1 MNGMN
6 NAGPIGG
13 GGGFGTGDLKS
24 FGYQQSSNKGPI
36 RATDL
41 GLGGG
46 GFADRGYSLGGGGG
60 SSYDVMNTASTKSSM
75 QANNSNYRKAFNPN
89 ENGPRPREN
98 VGSYD

>member
-1 MNGMN
+1 MVKFNL
-6 NAGPIGG
+6 
-13 GGGFGTGDLKS
+13 GTDTVGDCIALE
-24 FGYQQSSNKGPI
+24 
-36 RATDL
+36 
-41 GLGGG
+41 
-46 GFADRGYSLGGGGG
+46 GGGGG